1 MYAAS
6 NKLFWFPFYILIVY
20 VLFRSF
26 GKQCWQP
33 LLFIALLIIASD
45 QISAHLIKNA
55 VMRLRPSHEIAL
67 IPLIHLS
74 KAGPGGLYG
83 FISSHAAN
91 TTSLTV
97 FLVLLLNKRLL
108 PLKIILISW
117 ALLVS
122 YSRIYNGVH
131 YPSDVLVAIV
141 IGSLL
146 GLLFYLMHQFIFSK
160 AFNHAG

>member
-1 MYAAS
+1 
-6 NKLFWFPFYILIVY
+6 
-20 VLFRSF
+20 
-26 GKQCWQP
+26 
-33 LLFIALLIIASD
+33 
-45 QISAHLIKNA
+45 
-55 VMRLRPSHEIAL
+55 MRLRPSHEVAL
-67 IPLIHLS
+67 VPFIHLS